1 MKPAT
6 ERLLCESH
14 RPHLALALECL
25 SSSIPPVFL
34 SLGPGGHWCLQPHYL
49 CCNLPP
55 HCCLHLRGH
64 SWDHGPNICGINRIF
79 AKRNTAEFPEEKEE
93 ITDAEPHVLSL
104 SVTESSFCG
113 CYGPRCLKTSFLRM
127 FKTSF
132 FEEGTPCPRLWGRG
146 TTEEFLS
153 P

>member
-6 ERLLCESH
+6 ERLLCDSH

-25 SSSIPPVFL
+25 SSSISYCVLVSWPRRSLVPTASL
-34 SLGPGGHWCLQPHYL
+34 SLLQSASSLLFTSTWSFLRPRAE
-49 CCNLPP
+49 
-55 HCCLHLRGH
+55 HLWNKQNFCQEKQH
-64 SWDHGPNICGINRIF
+64 SFRRR
-79 AKRNTAEFPEEKEE
+79 KKKSQM
-93 ITDAEPHVLSL
+93 LSL
-104 SVTESSFCG
+104 TYCPCRSQSLPFVAVHV
-113 CYGPRCLKTSFLRM
+113 PRCLKTSFLRM

-132 FEEGTPCPRLWGRG
+132 SEEGIPCPRPRGRG